1 MILVVIYFIG
11 FFLIRNRITSNRG
24 RTKDKKTE
32 FSSMISEFLFY
43 EDSNSKEEKMNYL
56 NLKIQIRELIKDN
69 FDISILK
76 EVLLDFRKKNSDQ
89 SQTVLIELYKDLGLH
104 NDAFEKLAIRR

>member
-1 MILVVIYFIG
+1 
-11 FFLIRNRITSNRG
+11 
-24 RTKDKKTE
+24 
-32 FSSMISEFLFY
+32 
-43 EDSNSKEEKMNYL
+43 MNYL